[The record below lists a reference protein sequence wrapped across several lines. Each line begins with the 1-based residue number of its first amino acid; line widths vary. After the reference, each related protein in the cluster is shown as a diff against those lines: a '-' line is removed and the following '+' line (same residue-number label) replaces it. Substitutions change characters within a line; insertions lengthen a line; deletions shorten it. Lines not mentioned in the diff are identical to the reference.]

1 MLKGR
6 LQTVETAQTMQTVE
20 TAQTM
25 QTVETALCPLEN
37 FECDTSR
44 DTGSFMTYHAIDFD
58 RYLIF
63 KVLYIYFQSE
73 KKNYVFSLMKLYFTP
88 RWTLNDR

>member
-1 MLKGR
+1 MQTAQTV
-6 LQTVETAQTMQTVE
+6 QTVETAHTV
-20 TAQTM
+20 

-58 RYLIF
+58 RYLIL

-73 KKNYVFSLMKLYFTP
+73 KEKLRFLAYE
-88 RWTLNDR
+88 TLFYA

>member
-1 MLKGR
+1 MHFQNCR
-6 LQTVETAQTMQTVE
+6 LQTADRANCADRADVETAF
-20 TAQTM
+20 
-25 QTVETALCPLEN
+25 CPLEN

-73 KKNYVFSLMKLYFTP
+73 KKITFSRL
-88 RWTLNDR
+88 

>member
-6 LQTVETAQTMQTVE
+6 LQTVQTAQTVQTVE

-37 FECDTSR
+37 FECDTWR

-73 KKNYVFSLMKLYFTP
+73 KKFTFSRNFILRLGG
-88 RWTLNDR
+88 L